1 MQNFFPYFMDCISV
15 FEIYLL
21 QFSRCQIKKATSDRK
36 VLCIHILSV
45 IKFCSLKKNCLVHA
59 SPIRVMLLTLALLKV
74 YFTKEFGV
82 TQSPSLLAWFALSEA
97 HLRVTAAQLYPTL
110 RQNTSLCDTKDKI
123 NFPRTFP
130 RRYSVLYFEQ
140 ITF

>member
-1 MQNFFPYFMDCISV
+1 MQNFFPYFMDCITVS
-15 FEIYLL
+15 EIYLL
-21 QFSRCQIKKATSDRK
+21 QFSRCEIKKATI
-36 VLCIHILSV
+36 LCIHILSV
-45 IKFCSLKKNCLVHA
+45 IRFCSLKRNCLVHA